1 MHDDNDDDDVHVA
14 ERDASIFAATNRRN
28 NNRHE
33 ILTSKIT
40 GISPFISPA
49 RNVTHD
55 KRTASAKSSAV
66 CPLAP
71 VSPIAPPLN
80 DTHPTCVAA
89 STATPT
95 RVPALAYRVAAN
107 AQGCR

>member
-1 MHDDNDDDDVHVA
+1 
-14 ERDASIFAATNRRN
+14 
-28 NNRHE
+28 
-33 ILTSKIT
+33 
-40 GISPFISPA
+40 
-49 RNVTHD
+49 
-55 KRTASAKSSAV
+55 
-66 CPLAP
+66 